1 MEPMLNNIMFKIG
14 IRNYSEGHF
23 MQAQKEFDRQV
34 CLNRY
39 DSLFVTVAMLIVGF
53 NGKNEAVYGAVN
65 LG

>member
-1 MEPMLNNIMFKIG
+1 
-14 IRNYSEGHF
+14 